1 MNAVS
6 IGPFAFD
13 ASRLAAVGS
22 ILLFL
27 IAAELAAGYGRRKQR
42 SLGPLAGRLVV
53 PWILGARSGFLL
65 SNLDDFSAFPLDAFK
80 LWQGGF
86 SAWAGWLA
94 AGAVL
99 LRTMLRG
106 RNESLRPILIAA
118 AVAIVA
124 HQAITAAL
132 PPRQMHL
139 PSMEL
144 LSLDGTPVQLAGE
157 GQVTVLNLWATW
169 CPPCRREMPMMT
181 ELSAEVPEARFIF
194 ANQGESA
201 DQISAFLA
209 AENLPLAG
217 MLRDPQEHLMGRLR
231 AVGLPSTLIFDEQD
245 QLVAAHTGEISRS
258 ALRSLIE
265 TAKE

>member
-1 MNAVS
+1 MGV
-6 IGPFAFD
+6 PMPLHFYMTP
-13 ASRLAAVGS
+13 GS
-22 ILLFL
+22 CSTGIHILLE
-27 IAAELAAGYGRRKQR
+27 EL
-42 SLGPLAGRLVV
+42 
-53 PWILGARSGFLL
+53 
-65 SNLDDFSAFPLDAFK
+65 
-80 LWQGGF
+80 
-86 SAWAGWLA
+86 
-94 AGAVL
+94 
-99 LRTMLRG
+99 
-106 RNESLRPILIAA
+106 E
-118 AVAIVA
+118 
-124 HQAITAAL
+124 L
-132 PPRQMHL
+132 PF
-139 PSMEL
+139 
-144 LSLDGTPVQLAGE
+144 
-157 GQVTVLNLWATW
+157 QVTVLNLWATW